1 MLSASHYHTSLEH
14 KQNLQLVLWSE
25 TPKIDYLNEK
35 ELFTVNTTPTTH
47 MYNCNLLKL
56 MEMSIQVHEYDIA
69 LNLGKIFILIF
80 IRKKTVPL
88 NYYYL

>member
-1 MLSASHYHTSLEH
+1 MEH
-14 KQNLQLVLWSE
+14 
-25 TPKIDYLNEK
+25 PKIDYLNEK
-35 ELFTVNTTPTTH
+35 ELFEVNTTPTTRT
-47 MYNCNLLKL
+47 CNFNLFKL
-56 MEMSIQVHEYDIA
+56 MELSIQVHEYDIA